1 MSYWMTRE
9 WRCKECMSV
18 CEWRSEMGTWL
29 SCGRRVYSF
38 VMIER
43 SMKGERCVFS
53 ASKLVEEWSDE
64 KKANILEVGSVG
76 RMLKTRGWDKNKRNI
91 KTGEGG
97 KGGSCWIF
105 THEWNVRE
113 MYMCVASMWSVV
125 GGWKVEVWL
134 FAGWVHCGGCTDKPI
149 KMSYLWRIDIPWR
162 VGEMCILVDSRVTV
176 VRWKNDLWY
185 MPGVPVRYSRTTGF
199 ATRHYKKNELWYM
212 WRSLRFSHC
221 IISLAL

>member
-1 MSYWMTRE
+1 
-9 WRCKECMSV
+9 
-18 CEWRSEMGTWL
+18 
-29 SCGRRVYSF
+29 
-38 VMIER
+38 
-43 SMKGERCVFS
+43 MK
-53 ASKLVEEWSDE
+53 WW
-64 KKANILEVGSVG
+64 KKVNILEVGSVG
-76 RMLKTRGWDKNKRNI
+76 RMLKTRAWDKNERNI

-162 VGEMCILVDSRVTV
+162 VGEMCILVDSRVTKCV
-176 VRWKNDLWY
+176 ERMICGWCLEYRCDTL
-185 MPGVPVRYSRTTGF
+185 
-199 ATRHYKKNELWYM
+199 ELHVSPLGTIK
-212 WRSLRFSHC
+212 RINCDICDVHC
-221 IISLAL
+221 DFLTVSYH